1 VFILLSCKKM
11 MGEICV
17 YFSTIMYFFYNVSVF
32 VDYYLEE
39 ELYLFVEVTIMI
51 K

>member
-1 VFILLSCKKM
+1 VFILLSCEKM

-17 YFSTIMYFFYNVSVF
+17 NFSAIMYFFYDVSVF

-39 ELYLFVEVTIMI
+39 ELYLFINFSTS